1 MGDTMQRRDLLLGG
15 AMTGASLIASRAF
28 AQKAGKVIPW
38 SDQPP
43 PVPAAAAAIKALS
56 PWEAL
61 DSWITPNGQFFSIAH
76 YDVPSID
83 DKAWRLDV
91 SGLVRKPITLT
102 LDQLKGMPR
111 QEVVSTIE
119 CSGSNGLPFFISAIG
134 NAKWAGTSLAS
145 LLRSAEVKNS
155 ATEVVFFGADAG
167 EETVRQGTPLEFKFM
182 SNFARSMSIED
193 AMNPVNILCY
203 EMNGAPLPPANG
215 YPVRLIAPGWYGV
228 ANVKWLTR
236 IELRNTR
243 YEGRF
248 MGRDYV
254 TIREEQ
260 RGDKAIM
267 TETLVG
273 RMLLKS
279 APARLV
285 LNDGR
290 YRIDGMAWGGPIQTV
305 EVKIDDGPWTK
316 ASLEDNN
323 SDFAW
328 RLWSLDWSP
337 SPGEHTITSRAI
349 DTAGNVQPA
358 PNDTV
363 MANKKTYWESNG
375 QITRHVRIT

>member
-1 MGDTMQRRDLLLGG
+1 
-15 AMTGASLIASRAF
+15 
-28 AQKAGKVIPW
+28 
-38 SDQPP
+38 
-43 PVPAAAAAIKALS
+43 
-56 PWEAL
+56 
-61 DSWITPNGQFFSIAH
+61 
-76 YDVPSID
+76 
-83 DKAWRLDV
+83 
-91 SGLVRKPITLT
+91 
-102 LDQLKGMPR
+102 
-111 QEVVSTIE
+111 
-119 CSGSNGLPFFISAIG
+119 
-134 NAKWAGTSLAS
+134 LAS

-193 AMNPVNILCY
+193 AMAPVNILCY

-236 IELRNTR
+236 IELRNSR

-285 LNDGR
+285 LNDRR

-316 ASLEDNN
+316 ASLDDNN